1 MVNNTLENLSYVF
14 VKIAK
19 FFVKLA
25 IFFVVIYLIGIR
37 LYNFG
42 YKLFYEKAMTEGEGK
57 EVVFEIKNNDSVEDI
72 ADNLKKVGLIDDP
85 FVFKFRAKIYKTNLT
100 PNVYNLR
107 ISMTIKNMLDIFD
120 NPSGDDIVIQSAT
133 EDIYQLSPEDNE
145 EVEVETE

>member
-1 MVNNTLENLSYVF
+1 MGNNTLENLSYVF

-85 FVFKFRAKIYKTNLT
+85 FVFKFRAKIYKTNFT
-100 PNVYNLR
+100 PNVYNLNTG
-107 ISMTIKNMLDIFD
+107 MTIKNMLDIFD